1 MDEAVHSDVVDV
13 AFSLRGEAVDPDY
26 AYALLQAVS
35 RALPWIGHEPR
46 AGIHPLKGATASGER
61 LVLARR
67 AQLWLRLPQGRAS
80 DAAALGG
87 KRFDLGGEIEVGEGV
102 VRRLVPYP
110 VLYSHFVSVGIDA
123 EEDFVLEATR
133 LVTAAR
139 IECKLIVGKR
149 RQARSGGGRVSGY
162 SLMLHGLSAAH
173 SLQAQGA
180 GLGGNRMLGCGIFV
194 PHKSIAPVGT

>member
-13 AFSLRGEAVDPDY
+13 AFSVRGEAVDPDY

-35 RALPWIGHEPR
+35 RVLAWIAHEPR

-67 AQLWLRLPQGRAS
+67 AQLVLRLPRERVAEAS
-80 DAAALGG
+80 ALRGS
-87 KRFDLGGEIEVGEGV
+87 RFDLGGQVEVGEAA
-102 VRRLVPYP
+102 VRELTPYP
-110 VLYSHFVSVGIDA
+110 VLYSHFVSMGIDA
-123 EEDFVLEATR
+123 EEDFVLEAAR

-149 RQARSGGGRVSGY
+149 RQARSGEGRVSGY

-194 PHKSIAPVGT
+194 PHKSIAPVGA